1 MFKENGAKI
10 PAKEALERLMQGN
23 KIFREGK
30 IHLLAE
36 SKEIPYLVSHGQHP
50 YATVITCSDS
60 RVPPEFIF
68 DCGLGELFVIR
79 TAGNVVSDFEVGSVE
94 YAAAHLG
101 THLVVVMG
109 HANCGAVGST
119 VEAHTNEGCLGTIL
133 SEIEPSVIKAKQ
145 TADPEHIV
153 EEAENLNVMHAVEK
167 LRANPV
173 LQHVEGLMIVG
184 AKYDTETGEVHLLEE
199 K

>member
-1 MFKENGAKI
+1 MFRENGAKI

-23 KIFREGK
+23 RIFREGK

-36 SKEIPYLVSHGQHP
+36 TSEMPYLVSHGQHP

-101 THLVVVMG
+101 THLVMVMG

-133 SEIEPSVIKAKQ
+133 KEIEPSVIEAKA
-145 TADPEHIV
+145 TAAAQDVVRI
-153 EEAENLNVMHAVEK
+153 AEDLNVMRAVKK
-167 LRANPV
+167 LRGNPV
-173 LQHVEGLMIVG
+173 LRQVEGLMIIG
-184 AKYDTETGEVHLLEE
+184 AKYDTETVEVHLLEG
-199 K
+199 